1 MRLCG
6 VLVLLVVQLPCCFG
20 GTVLAD
26 TPNPTTTLEALVR
39 TGAMQQKDAAA
50 ISSGLKTRLPNI
62 LNNLLNPRST
72 KILKIFRF
80 NEGVVIGIKT
90 PKLRNHHLP
99 KAKRRKVAKEYEQK
113 KASGQLGAKLKRDIP
128 NCNESRIDATPRKSK
143 NGSYDVLYVRSGTI
157 SEQEREFLKGVD
169 IREFSRRSGSIPT
182 LTALDQKVPCLPY
195 RIRLTGNA
203 IERWYGTDA
212 LSAGVSQ

>member
-1 MRLCG
+1 MKG
-6 VLVLLVVQLPCCFG
+6 FGMLLMIGQLLCCFG
-20 GTVLAD
+20 GTLRANAQD
-26 TPNPTTTLEALVR
+26 SGKQLEALVR

-50 ISSGLKTRLPNI
+50 ISSGLKARLPNI

-72 KILKIFRF
+72 KILKIVRF

-99 KAKRRKVAKEYEQK
+99 KAKRRKVVKEYEQK
-113 KASGQLGAKLKRDIP
+113 KASGQLGARLKRDIP
-128 NCNESRIDATPRKSK
+128 NCSENRIDATPRKSK
-143 NGSYDVLYVRSGTI
+143 TGSYDVLYVRSGTI
-157 SEQEREFLKGVD
+157 GEQERELLKGVD
-169 IREFSRRSGSIPT
+169 IREFSRGSGSIPT

-203 IERWYGTDA
+203 IERRYGTDA
-212 LSAGVSQ
+212 LSVGAPK